1 MQNNIYSFPFLIMT
15 FLFTSRY
22 INLQK
27 ATFCSYM
34 GIDEDDSFKYPEDK
48 IRVPYWK

>member
-15 FLFTSRY
+15 FLFASHY
-22 INLQK
+22 ISMKK

-34 GIDEDDSFKYPEDK
+34 GIDEDDSIKYAEDK
-48 IRVPYWK
+48 IHVPQWK